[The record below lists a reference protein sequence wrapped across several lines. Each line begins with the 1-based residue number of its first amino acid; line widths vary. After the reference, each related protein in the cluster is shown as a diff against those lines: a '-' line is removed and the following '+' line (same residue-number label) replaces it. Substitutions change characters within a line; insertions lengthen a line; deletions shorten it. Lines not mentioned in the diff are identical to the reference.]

1 MHKMVVSKELEN
13 NKIRIEDDFKKT
25 IIDIKEEIKST
36 QIKSIQ
42 QVNSNLIKMYFRI
55 GKILEENSKYGNSF
69 IKRVAHSIKIEYPNI
84 TGFSERN
91 LRSMKLFYNEYK
103 DNEKWQQLVANLPW
117 GHNVLLM
124 EKVKDK
130 NIRMIYVKAVLENG
144 WSRSILELQIESNY
158 HLRVGNTINNFDM
171 VLSSTDS
178 DLVNNTLKD
187 PYIFD
192 FLSLNNDFKEKELED
207 NLIMK
212 IKDLLLEL
220 GNGFSFVGNQYKLT
234 IDGTDYFIDLLFYH
248 LKLKCYIIVELKVSE
263 FKPEY
268 VGKMNFY
275 LSAVDDLIKDKS
287 DNPSIGLIL
296 CKGKNRFTA
305 KYALKDI
312 NKPIGVSSFKL
323 SKYLPSEEDLNLYM
337 DIKDE

>member
-13 NKIRIEDDFKKT
+13 NIIRLEDDFKKT

-130 NIRMIYVKAVLENG
+130 NIRMIYANAVLENG
-144 WSRSILELQIESNY
+144 WSRNILELQIESNY

-207 NLIMK
+207 
-212 IKDLLLEL
+212 
-220 GNGFSFVGNQYKLT
+220 
-234 IDGTDYFIDLLFYH
+234 
-248 LKLKCYIIVELKVSE
+248 
-263 FKPEY
+263 
-268 VGKMNFY
+268 
-275 LSAVDDLIKDKS
+275 DLIKDKS

-323 SKYLPSEEDLNLYM
+323 SKYLPTEEDLNIYM